1 MLHRFAFRNVI
12 ALSLAL
18 ASLAASPVRAEHA
31 PQIFR
36 PGEFPAA
43 TAQIAG
49 APLTLTLTGPVA
61 EACLAEYTGDNVT
74 DFTSADAQALRDA
87 LEAAMPGETVKLA
100 GTCAGVITQGGGS
113 QVGLITKTITL
124 QGGYTPTNWTNSYP
138 ITQPTTLDAL
148 GGGRVLSVSVAAT
161 IANLIARNGM
171 ASSGDGGAIYAS
183 DGLTLSAVEVLSSA
197 AASTGGGLFANGAV
211 VLSEGVFEG
220 NTAFHGGGLFTNQTL
235 ALTGTRFVGNT
246 AQGYGGGG
254 FAHRAATLNGGE
266 FRSNRSLSLNGGGLA
281 VYATL
286 ALSGTRFIDNVA
298 LYSGGGVTAVGP
310 MTVTGAEFAGNRALT
325 YYGGGLTVAQDL
337 SVMNSRFVSNTARGL
352 GGGLW
357 QSAGIGRIVNALFD
371 RNASEGAVLYFDQ
384 TRLVSVIHTTI
395 ASPTLASSNAIAVV
409 TGTLNL
415 SNTIIASHTI
425 GISRTGGTVNE
436 DFNLFFGN
444 LTDRTAGVPIGPNS
458 VHGNPLFV
466 DPWVGNDHIGPASA
480 ALDVGADAGVTADF
494 EGNPRPLGGGFDIGY
509 DERLPPRAYLPLLA
523 R

>member
-1 MLHRFAFRNVI
+1 MSLRGLSSVLWAVLLAFAPFAAAPVQAGPLLLRASDADPS
-12 ALSLAL
+12 ALVLA
-18 ASLAASPVRAEHA
+18 PDV
-31 PQIFR
+31 PF
-36 PGEFPAA
+36 
-43 TAQIAG
+43 
-49 APLTLTLTGPVA
+49 
-61 EACLAEYTGDNVT
+61 ACFSEYTGDNSV
-74 DFTSADAQALRDA
+74 DFSSGDASALRNA
-87 LEAAMPGETVKLA
+87 LAAVPPGGIVKVA
-100 GTCAGVITQGGGS
+100 GTCAGATVEAGGS
-113 QVGLITKTITL
+113 QVGLITKTMTL
-124 QGGYTPTNWTNSYP
+124 MGGYTQLNWAASYP

-171 ASSGDGGAIYAS
+171 ASGGDGGAIYAS
-183 DGLTLSAVEVLSSA
+183 DGLTLSAVGVLSSA
-197 AASTGGGLFANGAV
+197 SASSGGGLFANGAV
-211 VLSEGVFEG
+211 VLLEGVFEG
-220 NTAFHGGGLFTNQTL
+220 NVALHGGGLFTNRTL

-246 AQGYGGGG
+246 AQGYGGGA
-254 FAHRAATLNGGE
+254 FAYGAATLNGGE
-266 FRSNRSLSLNGGGLA
+266 FRSNQSLSLNGGGLGA
-281 VYATL
+281 YATL

-298 LYSGGGVTAVGP
+298 FYSGGGVTAVGP

-325 YYGGGLTVAQDL
+325 YYGGGLTVSQDL
-337 SVMNSRFVSNTARGL
+337 SIMNSRFVSNTARGL

-357 QSAGIGRIVNALFD
+357 QFAGIGRIVNALFD

-395 ASPTLASSNAIAVV
+395 ASPTVASSNAIAVV
-409 TGTLNL
+409 TGTLNV

-444 LTDRTAGVPIGPNS
+444 LADRTLGVPTGPNS

-466 DPWVGNDHIGPASA
+466 DSWAGDDHIGPASA
-480 ALDVGADAGVTADF
+480 ALDVGVDAGVTTDF

-509 DERLPPRAYLPLLA
+509 DERLPPRAYLPLVA